1 MATVGELIEALSKLD
16 PNTRVFTHGYEGGW
30 DDVHLPTKGFL
41 VHDISLNV
49 RKQEEWWF
57 GMHEKTQDIMEEDR
71 SKYET
76 VKGVLV

>member
-16 PNTRVFTHGYEGGW
+16 PNTRIFTHGYEGGW
-30 DDVHLPTKGFL
+30 DDVVMPTKGFV
-41 VHDISLNV
+41 VHDMSLNV
-49 RKQEEWWF
+49 NDKATWWY
-57 GMHEKTQDIMEEDR
+57 GYHEKTEEVMEEDR